1 MRKVLLFLMFLPLLA
16 IGAMAQVRGTAR
28 MTGFVTAADTGKP
41 ISGATVTLT
50 LATSATEPIVV
61 KTDSH
66 GRWAALGMTDGQWNV
81 DISAPGYTTARGS
94 AAVSSLQPMPSVHT
108 ELAPEIKAEPAA
120 PVVPPIAAEG
130 VSAIKEGEA
139 LLKIKAGDTVSDAS
153 SVGATTT
160 VTHTVTDAEAKADA
174 KQAAADFEKALPMI
188 DESKPGMVD
197 IKNQVYQV
205 LAQAYYRAG
214 DIPNAIATFEKL
226 DARDPM
232 PNPPDQAHT
241 TREVLLA
248 NLYLENGQLDKGR
261 ALLDALPPTAITD
274 PTAYINIGILF
285 LNKKDPASAV
295 TYFTKAIALDA
306 KQVDPYYYRG
316 LAEIQLKKNAAAKAD
331 FQQVLALAA
340 PDSSEAHDAKQLL
353 AGLK

>member
-1 MRKVLLFLMFLPLLA
+1 MRKLLVLLMFLPLFA
-16 IGAMAQVRGTAR
+16 IAAMAQVRGTAR
-28 MTGFVTAADTGKP
+28 MTGIVIGKDTGKP
-41 ISGATVTLT
+41 VVGATVTIT
-50 LATSATEPIVV
+50 LASSVTEPIVV

-66 GRWAALGMTDGQWNV
+66 GRWAALGLSDGQWNI
-81 DISAPGYTTARGS
+81 DISASGYQTSRGS
-94 AAVSSLQPMPSVHT
+94 AHVSELVMMPT
-108 ELAPEIKAEPAA
+108 IRTQLTPEVKAEATA
-120 PVVPPIAAEG
+120 PVTPAIPPVG
-130 VSAIKEGEA
+130 VAAIKEGEA

-153 SVGATTT
+153 AAGATTT
-160 VTHTVTDAEAKADA
+160 VTHTVTAAEAKDDA

-188 DESKPGMVD
+188 DESKPGMPE
-197 IKNQVYQV
+197 IKNQVYEV

-214 DIPNAIATFEKL
+214 DIPSAIATFEKL
-226 DARDPM
+226 NARDPM
-232 PNPPDQAHT
+232 PAPPDQPHM
-241 TREVLLA
+241 TRAVLLA

-261 ALLDALPPTAITD
+261 ALLDTLPPTAITD

-295 TYFTKAIALDA
+295 TYFTKAIALDP
-306 KQVDPYYYRG
+306 KQVDSYYYRG
-316 LAEIQLKKNAAAKAD
+316 LAEIQMKKNADAKAD